1 MNDTGIKRTLTDRDL
16 MTKMPKT
23 KRLTVCQLRN
33 IVKELKNADLDVI
46 QEVVVREVQKE
57 KLIHFF
63 EAYTLSVSSPQPEV
77 SNLRC
82 HLRGNSS
89 SDTTCRDECPS
100 LGNTG
105 LFVRSIWR
113 TMQLL
118 PTNSG
123 SSIHHRSAAAGHAVK
138 EHFYVACI
146 PIIVNLTPL
155 MLCYI
160 VKSQQPSSS

>member
-33 IVKELKNADLDVI
+33 IAKELKNADLGVI
-46 QEVVVREVQKE
+46 QVVVVREVQKE
-57 KLIHFF
+57 KLVHFF

-77 SNLRC
+77 SSLRC

-89 SDTTCRDECPS
+89 SGTTCRDECPS

-105 LFVRSIWR
+105 LSVRSIWR

-123 SSIHHRSAAAGHAVK
+123 SSIHHRSAACWTRSKGAFLRSVHTHHCQPHPTNAMLHSKIAAAV
-138 EHFYVACI
+138 
-146 PIIVNLTPL
+146 L
-155 MLCYI
+155 
-160 VKSQQPSSS
+160 